1 VGLDIS
7 VITDQIYIAAHPK
20 SADVNSVKALNVRL
34 VINMIFH
41 RPAREFSQPPFQLL
55 TLRTFDSPWLP
66 IPVNKLNRGVEKA
79 LPVIANGDG
88 VLIYCREGRHRSVAM
103 TAAILIGL
111 ESSVD
116 EAMQLIAERRAVA
129 DPYSRHIQS
138 QIRKF
143 EQHWNAEN
151 H

>member
-1 VGLDIS
+1 MDIS
-7 VITDQIYIAAHPK
+7 AITNQIYIAAYPK
-20 SADVNSVKALNVRL
+20 SADVEIIRDLEVRL

-41 RPAREFSQPPFQLL
+41 PPAREFSQPPLRL
-55 TLRTFDSPWLP
+55 VTLRTFDSPWLP
-66 IPVNKLNRGVEKA
+66 IPVKKLAKGVKVA
-79 LPVIANGDG
+79 LPVIAEGGG

-111 ESSVD
+111 GSSTD
-116 EAMQLIAERRAVA
+116 AAMQLISEKRSAA
-129 DPYSRHIQS
+129 DPYAPYIQS

-143 EQHWNAEN
+143 EQYWNAIK

>member
-1 VGLDIS
+1 MGIS
-7 VITDQIYIAAHPK
+7 AITDQIYIAAHPK
-20 SADVNSVKALNVRL
+20 SAEVDTIKDLGVRL

-41 RPAREFSQPPFQLL
+41 SPAREFSQPPLRLL

-66 IPVNKLNRGVEKA
+66 IPVKKLAKGVKEA
-79 LPVIANGDG
+79 IPVIAEGCA

-103 TAAILIGL
+103 AAAILIGL
-111 ESSVD
+111 GSSAD
-116 EAMQLIAERRAVA
+116 AAMQLIAERREVA
-129 DPYSRHIQS
+129 DPYAPHIQR

-143 EQHWNAEN
+143 EQRWKAEN

>member
-1 VGLDIS
+1 MDIS
-7 VITDQIYIAAHPK
+7 AITDQIYIAAYPK
-20 SADVNSVKALNVRL
+20 SADVETIKDLGVRL

-41 RPAREFSQPPFQLL
+41 PPAREFSQPPLRLL

-66 IPVNKLNRGVEKA
+66 IPVKKLAKGVMEA
-79 LPVIANGDG
+79 LPVIAVGDA
-88 VLIYCREGRHRSVAM
+88 VLMYCREGRHRSVAM

-111 ESSVD
+111 GSSAD
-116 EAMQLIAERRAVA
+116 AAMQLIAEKREVA
-129 DPYSRHIQS
+129 DPYAPHIQS

-143 EQHWNAEN
+143 EQRWKMEN